1 MKKTLNYLPSHKI
14 HYIKQ
19 VRDIIVSELLN
30 SNKGLVYVIL
40 FGSYARGDYV
50 FYKGYDEENNHKY
63 SYISDLDIL
72 IVTEKECSEYGRIL
86 KRIDDRLPRI
96 RPFDSSHPDPVPP
109 VSMITHTIEHV
120 NYMLTDNE
128 YFFKDIKKE
137 GVMLYDSGQYKLA
150 SPKKFTPAERR
161 AKAIEKFDEYFGRA
175 KAFLEG
181 SRGLGAINNADEF
194 QKNIRAFML
203 HQACEN
209 AFVAAN
215 LVLKDDR
222 RKQHDLVKLQKE
234 AAIYEPEFLH
244 SFPKETPR
252 DKYIFDL
259 IRRAYIDARYKKNY
273 KVTEEELAEMAVM
286 VENFLGIAE
295 RLCSNSLRVLI
306 YITQRS

>member
-1 MKKTLNYLPSHKI
+1 M
-14 HYIKQ
+14 
-19 VRDIIVSELLN
+19 
-30 SNKGLVYVIL
+30 YVIL

-50 FYKGYDEENNHKY
+50 FYKGYDEENDHKY

-86 KRIDDRLPRI
+86 KRINDKLPKI
-96 RPFDSSHPDPVPP
+96 VPIDLFCSSRMPP

-137 GVMLYDSGQYKLA
+137 GVILYDAGKYTLA
-150 SPKKFTPAERR
+150 SPKKFTPEERR
-161 AKAIEKFDEYFGRA
+161 AKAIEKFEEYFGRA
-175 KAFLEG
+175 NAFLEG
-181 SRGLGAINNADEF
+181 AKSLGAINSKDEF
-194 QKNIRAFML
+194 QKNIRAFMF

-244 SFPKETPR
+244 SFPKETKR
-252 DKYIFDL
+252 DKYIFEL

-273 KVTEEELAEMAVM
+273 KVNEQELVEMADM
-286 VENFLGIAE
+286 AKNFLVISE
-295 RLCSNSLRVLI
+295 RLCKRKIASF
-306 YITQRS
+306 